1 MAATL
6 LTRDELQVALDA
18 LSARLVER
26 DTVATLLLFGD
37 AAMMF
42 AHGARESV
50 DHIDVVPAP
59 RGLVLGAA
67 RDVAQRLDLGAHW
80 INDQSAGAVPKD
92 LLDGDVVDL
101 WERPN
106 LTVRALGPE
115 LLLAMSALAPNRPE
129 DRDDIVRLATGLGL
143 TSSIDVEVLVAE
155 LFPGRTLNAKAR
167 SVLDELF

>member
-1 MAATL
+1 MPSRL
-6 LTRDELQVALDA
+6 LARAELEGALDA

-26 DTVATLLLFGD
+26 DTAATIVLFGD

-42 AHGARESV
+42 AHDARTEI
-50 DHIDVVPAP
+50 DHIDAVLTP
-59 RGLVLGAA
+59 RGPVLGAA
-67 RDVAQRLDLGAHW
+67 RDVSGRLDLPANW
-80 INDQSAGAVPKD
+80 ITDQAAGAVPKD

-106 LTVRALGPE
+106 LAVRALGAE
-115 LLLAMSALAPNRPE
+115 LLLAMRALAPDRPE
-129 DRDDIVRLATGLGL
+129 DREEIVRLATGLGL

-167 SVLDELF
+167 AVLDDLL